1 MERQQFLREAVP
13 LEAPRGIRDGE
24 TQQQC
29 YSTPRSSPEQ
39 QHVARLLPLISIL
52 LSTLIKINLLM
63 LNDKFQINAAKILN
77 A

>member
-29 YSTPRSSPEQ
+29 YSTPRVLAVVPTSPEQ
-39 QHVARLLPLISIL
+39 QHVARPGFLFTAHFII
-52 LSTLIKINLLM
+52 TQYFN
-63 LNDKFQINAAKILN
+63 
-77 A
+77 